1 MAENLAEEIV
11 SEVIDEEESKPR
23 DIVGALQGKKD
34 SQKYKFMNQVKILHY
49 FYHYFL
55 VSSSDAELH
64 CPGYFEV
71 AEHGRLGQHS
81 ASFQSMEGSCKE
93 WTTVEMDL

>member
-1 MAENLAEEIV
+1 M
-11 SEVIDEEESKPR
+11 
-23 DIVGALQGKKD
+23 
-34 SQKYKFMNQVKILHY
+34 ILHY
-49 FYHYFL
+49 FYHYFPDR
-55 VSSSDAELH
+55 SSDAELH
-64 CPGYFEV
+64 RPRYFEV